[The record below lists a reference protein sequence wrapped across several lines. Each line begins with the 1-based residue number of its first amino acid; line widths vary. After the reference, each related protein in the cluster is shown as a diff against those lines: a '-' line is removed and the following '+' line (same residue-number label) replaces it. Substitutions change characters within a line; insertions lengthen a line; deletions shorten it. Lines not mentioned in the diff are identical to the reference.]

1 MFNYDE
7 WVNNHEHIYNM
18 NGAVWK
24 DQKAFGRIAVEAA
37 LKNAESATT
46 GLQQLK
52 QAIALVRRASGLYLS
67 INAFNICKDCLDLI
81 EQRACV

>member
-1 MFNYDE
+1 VFNYDE

-18 NGAVWK
+18 GGAVWQ

-52 QAIALVRRASGLYLS
+52 AEIAAIANEMDVLTNEGKRVSVLFYVDKLRQLS
-67 INAFNICKDCLDLI
+67 A
-81 EQRACV
+81 V